1 MTRICFSFLNEIC
14 QKFRGTYEHEFRSG
28 TELSFNDRFTR
39 VLNDRM
45 NFYSTNPN
53 ADTLNRLSAQIDGV
67 TQKTKENLNTVL
79 ERGEQ
84 LEGLNDKLADLAD
97 TGTRF
102 HKSAVAVNRKLW
114 WKNAKVWIL
123 LFFVTGVVVAVVVIV
138 LLIAVKT
145 AVP

>member
-1 MTRICFSFLNEIC
+1 M
-14 QKFRGTYEHEFRSG
+14 
-28 TELSFNDRFTR
+28 
-39 VLNDRM
+39 
-45 NFYSTNPN
+45 
-53 ADTLNRLSAQIDGV
+53 
-67 TQKTKENLNTVL
+67 

-123 LFFVTGVVVAVVVIV
+123 LFFVTGVVVAVVVVV